1 MLELIFGNS
10 TQQLISKVLTIATV
24 LISIY
29 LFLYFFSQFKPV
41 QSLFYGIVF
50 FALVASGVM
59 SFGNLNLY
67 YQSNGGV
74 IGEIT
79 SIFEKNKVE
88 IIEEENEIKFDF
100 SNVVLMKNANGKY
113 SASITSET
121 LLKLDSNE
129 SYFIYVNDEPCTTVK
144 CEERDIYATY
154 SYVFMDRVD
163 GEYQV
168 LKDDVMTFYFAL
180 YDNYSYLYIE
190 VENGEE
196 TAGLWNAYF
205 NKNNFKVEI
214 SKVDNSFY
222 TTQEYYQVRLFSHD
236 SKYIKTVTLKQNT
249 DYILPEL
256 EYNGLVYK
264 YWKNSKLGIV
274 SGTLNISENLDFYAL
289 DYIPVDL
296 AQTSFSSDIYSNWQE
311 KTSNELETSS
321 FNFNLTIENELLLEY
336 LTNSKFLKI
345 EIKLHAYAETVEF
358 LNGLSVVGS
367 SNLTDNYFVLT
378 IMQNKTINSTTSLTA
393 RIEADDGSR
402 KYTSYNDSFSFN
414 FYSAENSALVINGA
428 FNVVNCTQAFIE
440 KHPDLTIS
448 TEIYS
453 GLREIVSIETIKIYE

>member
-10 TQQLISKVLTIATV
+10 TQQLLSKILTVATI

-67 YQSNGGV
+67 YQSKGGV

-79 SIFEKNKVE
+79 SIFEKNQVE
-88 IIEEENEIKFDF
+88 IIEEEKEINFNF

-113 SASITSET
+113 SASITSDT

-144 CEERDIYATY
+144 CETKDIYATY
-154 SYVFMDRVD
+154 SYVFMDRID
-163 GEYQV
+163 GEYRV
-168 LKDDVMTFYFAL
+168 LRDDVMTFYFAL

-196 TAGLWNAYF
+196 TSGLWNAYF
-205 NKNNFKVEI
+205 NKNDFKVKI

-222 TTQEYYQVRLFSHD
+222 TSQEYYRVRLHSHD
-236 SKYIKTVTLKQNT
+236 YKLIKTVTLKPNT
-249 DYILPEL
+249 DYVLPEL

-264 YWKNSKLGIV
+264 YWENSKLGIV

-296 AQTSFSSDIYSNWQE
+296 TQTSFASDIYSNWQE
-311 KTSNELETSS
+311 KTSAELVTSS
-321 FNFNLTIENELLLEY
+321 FDFNITIENELLLKY
-336 LTNSKFLKI
+336 LTNSNFSKI
-345 EIKLHAYAETVEF
+345 EIKLRSYAETVEF
-358 LNGLSVVGS
+358 SNGVSVVGS
-367 SNLTDNYFVLT
+367 SNQTENYFILT
-378 IMQNKTINSTTSLTA
+378 IMQNKSINSTTTLTA
-393 RIEADDGSR
+393 RIEADDGSY
-402 KYTSYNDSFSFN
+402 KSISYNDSFSFN
-414 FYSAENSALVINGA
+414 SYLAENSSLLINGT
-428 FNVVNCTQAFIE
+428 FNVLNCTQAFIE
-440 KHPDLTIS
+440 KHPNLSIS